1 MWYQSA
7 MNYDMMSP
15 NPWNTMNL
23 HMNQLWDH
31 SAAWNNMFSVP
42 QYSFDN
48 FMPYGNMYGNSYLTN
63 PFYSLNQMSWGTPA
77 FNNMPWNNGGNM
89 GNMWS
94 PFGWNGGSFNGNNNG
109 NSNTN
114 STASRKYNRLLT
126 FMKQLVKYED
136 GLSASQ
142 IDALNDAMRNA
153 KGTTEEKYEKL
164 LDAYNEIDK
173 DTIRDFL
180 AENGHKLGVSSD
192 IKGNAKNKDSFYHR
206 LLHTGFEYETDMDD
220 EVEKFYDEIK
230 TLKGSDGKSEDIEG
244 IIGLINNETYDILDF
259 ISSWNNNYKDDSES
273 ARVIDHIKKY
283 YDDIDDKEQKA
294 DAKKLILKPFVEELI
309 DKANSVKKVLDKDS
323 KEAIEEAIS
332 DVREALNN
340 TDESVDGNLSDAFD
354 KLYLYTRQGA
364 MAEFRNDA
372 KAYYGEID
380 DEVFND
386 KLFVDEMIKDLE
398 SEGFSSSEIE
408 DTEVAISERRA
419 KRASRSKD
427 DDDDDDDNGSSSS
440 SKMKNIDNKPAVQ
453 QISALKD
460 EGIITELTTVK
471 KDGTITLYQENKMTG
486 DSDGDGKADYAKLF
500 YINAE
505 GKLVEWKNAKLDA
518 DGKLVSGIGETT
530 AKPSEMAKAKKDIE
544 KAEKEEKKTV
554 SDAESIVKTNTN
566 DNSDAD
572 GEEPNAWQNGERIAD
587 VLIGHTTIKDRK
599 EANKLIMG
607 IKDKDVFVTL
617 AGYEDNDA
625 LGDNII
631 TQIVTEGETVPQ
643 SHKENWIKHILD
655 CVVKNLTAQL
665 NVEEK
670 KESKNTGAIEELK
683 TDIKSINEYL
693 KNLSENIN
701 DKSKASAIDK
711 ILESYITE
719 THGSYEDQIWIGE
732 WCEGVG
738 NFFNNLF
745 DWG

>member
-109 NSNTN
+109 NSNTD
-114 STASRKYNRLLT
+114 STTSRKYNRLLT

-192 IKGNAKNKDSFYHR
+192 VKGSDKSKDTFYKR
-206 LLHTGFEYETDMDD
+206 LLNTGFEYESVMDD

-244 IIGLINNETYDILDF
+244 IIGLINNGTYDILDF

-427 DDDDDDDNGSSSS
+427 DDDEDDNGSSSS

-544 KAEKEEKKTV
+544 KAEKEEKKKQE
-554 SDAESIVKTNTN
+554 DAESIDATDFGTQTATKLGSWTTAGDDDYIKGRISKLNKENILDFLNAYYEKAGYVTGGHWGGEGIIEKLDDDTDNTKITKAMKVKFLETVLEKAKDLGLESNEHYIKLQKLLKDHKAYHNNDTNFNATNN
-566 DNSDAD
+566 DN
-572 GEEPNAWQNGERIAD
+572 GFWEEATNYNEAID
-587 VLIGHTTIKDRK
+587 VAL
-599 EANKLIMG
+599 EAL
-607 IKDKDVFVTL
+607 
-617 AGYEDNDA
+617 
-625 LGDNII
+625 
-631 TQIVTEGETVPQ
+631 
-643 SHKENWIKHILD
+643 HKEM
-655 CVVKNLTAQL
+655 
-665 NVEEK
+665 
-670 KESKNTGAIEELK
+670 K
-683 TDIKSINEYL
+683 T
-693 KNLSENIN
+693 
-701 DKSKASAIDK
+701 KASA
-711 ILESYITE
+711 
-719 THGSYEDQIWIGE
+719 
-732 WCEGVG
+732 
-738 NFFNNLF
+738 
-745 DWG
+745 